1 MSFDNI
7 LGIAASGLNAQM
19 VRLNSTA
26 SNMANASTVGSS
38 PETAYKAK
46 RPVFEALLREEQL
59 TQGANYIGGVKVA
72 GMVDDKEI
80 NRKILDPGNPK
91 ADADGF
97 VFASNVNEVTEM
109 VEMMAAG
116 RSYQNNVE
124 VVNTAKQLMNRTLDL
139 TKV

>member
-1 MSFDNI
+1 MSIDNI
-7 LGIAASGLNAQM
+7 LGIASTAMNAQM

-38 PETAYKAK
+38 AETAFKAK
-46 RPVFEALLREEQL
+46 RPIFEALLREEQL
-59 TQGANYIGGVKVA
+59 TQGAKYLGGVKVV
-72 GMVDDKEI
+72 GMIDDEAI
-80 NRKILDPGNPK
+80 NRKILAPGNPK
-91 ADADGF
+91 ADKDGF
-97 VFASNVNEVTEM
+97 VYASNVNEVTEM

-124 VVNTAKQLMNRTLDL
+124 VINTAKQLMMRTLEL

>member
-1 MSFDNI
+1 MSIDNI
-7 LGIAASGLNAQM
+7 LGIASTAMNAQM

-38 PETAYKAK
+38 VDTAFKAK
-46 RPVFEALLREEQL
+46 RPIFEALLREEQL
-59 TQGANYIGGVKVA
+59 TQGAQFLGGVKVA
-72 GMVDDKEI
+72 GMIDDESV

-91 ADADGF
+91 ADKDGF
-97 VFASNVNEVTEM
+97 VYASNVNEVTEM

-124 VVNTAKQLMNRTLDL
+124 VINTAKQLMMRTLEL

>member
-1 MSFDNI
+1 
-7 LGIAASGLNAQM
+7 
-19 VRLNSTA
+19 
-26 SNMANASTVGSS
+26 
-38 PETAYKAK
+38 
-46 RPVFEALLREEQL
+46 LLREEQL

>member
-72 GMVDDKEI
+72 GIVNDKEI